1 MSEPISDARAEA
13 FSKVIQWLLRPLVRA
28 LIAQGVTALA
38 LYRMIKR
45 IYVDVAEEELAKAGQ
60 RPTDSRISVLTGVH
74 RRDIRAFRDESS
86 EDAAATRQKVT
97 MIASVLGRWL
107 ADPKMVDTD
116 GQPRPLPRTS
126 DDGVDFDSLV
136 RSVSRDIRPRTVL
149 DELDRQGL
157 VSTDPETGLIR
168 LQADAFLGPADLD
181 QRIHFFAENVGDH
194 IAAAVENLLADEPP
208 FMERAVFY
216 NRLTP
221 DSVDEIESTARSRA
235 TDLLVSLNRLAHSR
249 QAADLD
255 APDGTE
261 RFRFGVFFYR
271 EDEATRP
278 SARTTAEKDDAD
290 GRA

>member
-1 MSEPISDARAEA
+1 MSEPVSDTRAEA

-45 IYVDVAEEELAKAGQ
+45 IYVDVAEEELIRSGQ

-74 RRDIRAFRDESS
+74 RRDIRSFRDNSS
-86 EDAAATRQKVT
+86 DQAAAARQKVT

-107 ADPKMVDTD
+107 ADSDTTD
-116 GQPRPLPRTS
+116 SAGRPLPLERS
-126 DDGVDFDSLV
+126 GNDGVSFETLV
-136 RSVSRDIRPRTVL
+136 QSVSRDVRPRTVL
-149 DELDRQGL
+149 DELLRQGL
-157 VSTDPETGLIR
+157 VEVDTKDGLIHLR
-168 LQADAFLGPADLD
+168 ADAFLGPADLD

-194 IAAAVENLLADEPP
+194 IAAAVDNLLADEPR

-216 NRLTP
+216 NRL
-221 DSVDEIESTARSRA
+221 SAASIDEIESTARDRA
-235 TDLLVSLNRLAHSR
+235 TDLLVDLNRLAHDR
-249 QAADLD
+249 QETDLD

-271 EDEATRP
+271 EDEAGSPVEP
-278 SARTTAEKDDAD
+278 SDSDKGGEQ
-290 GRA
+290 